1 MEFILNFLIN
11 IKKNKKKIYFFILI
25 FIVFLIFLALVI
37 LPILDTDPFIY
48 FQF

>member
-1 MEFILNFLIN
+1 MELILNFLIN

-25 FIVFLIFLALVI
+25 FLVFLIFLIVFI
-37 LPILDTDPFIY
+37 FPVLDTDPFIY